1 MTKEIMQRVLGIV
14 FLLACLLGG
23 IALLL
28 SHSQKDSQ
36 AKHQAMM
43 PPTSITAPVVLETKK
58 SEDPALA
65 PAATAVVVLKEVKK
79 DPSHQDFTLNPPPSS
94 PLTASAPDAK
104 AVSEPT
110 LSITKPVPVQK
121 KAQPIVIHSPAK
133 KPLQTKAVAKSNKSR
148 ASAGWLLQIASFTQR
163 QSAEQLLRQAPKR
176 LGVFHIEKA
185 SVGRGVR
192 YRVTLGPFADR
203 ERAMQARASLGQPY
217 STRAIVVH
225 GG

>member
-28 SHSQKDSQ
+28 SHSEKDSQ

-65 PAATAVVVLKEVKK
+65 PATAVVVLKEVKK

-94 PLTASAPDAK
+94 PLTASAPDVK

-110 LSITKPVPVQK
+110 LTITKPVPVQK
-121 KAQPIVIHSPAK
+121 NAQPIVIHSPAK
-133 KPLQTKAVAKSNKSR
+133 KPLLIKAAAKSNKSR
-148 ASAGWLLQIASFTQR
+148 ASAGWLLQIASFTER

-176 LGVFHIEKA
+176 LGVFHIQKA

-225 GG
+225 AG